1 MRRVKLRMIA
11 PVFVDTN
18 VLIYA
23 RDSGEPA
30 KQPRAS
36 AWLRH
41 LWQERAG
48 RTSVQVLSEYYVN
61 VTRKLV
67 PGLSRE
73 EAWDDAV
80 ALLAW
85 RPQVIDSAL
94 LQSGHEI
101 EQRYRLSWWDSLVV
115 AAAQCQGCALL
126 LSEDFQD
133 GAVYGDVTV
142 RSPFTLSLGEDTAA
156 YVVARS
162 VAPARRPR
170 GRPKGSTRRIRT

>member
-1 MRRVKLRMIA
+1 MSA

-23 RDSGEPA
+23 RDRGEPA

-36 AWLRH
+36 EWLKH
-41 LWQERAG
+41 LWHERAG

-61 VTRKLV
+61 VTRKLD

-73 EAWDDAV
+73 EAWDDV
-80 ALLAW
+80 NALLAW

-94 LQSGHEI
+94 LQRAREI

-115 AAAQCQGCALL
+115 AAAQRQGCALL

-133 GAVYGDVTV
+133 GAVYGDVTI
-142 RSPFTLSLGEDTAA
+142 RSPFTLSLGEDAAA
-156 YVVARS
+156 YVAARS

-170 GRPKGSTRRIRT
+170 GRPKGSTPRTRA